1 MADPSA
7 ALVALLASPEV
18 DEKAVIAQANK
29 ILKTDKTNEKAL
41 HAKAVALLKLDRFT
55 EAVDTLKPHP
65 HPSTAFELAYA
76 LWKVGRYD
84 DAEAAI
90 GSATPKDAR
99 TKRALSHV
107 LAQTVGF
114 DFCLSTPSFCQKNAN

>member
-7 ALVALLASPEV
+7 TLAALLTSSPV
-18 DEKAVIAQANK
+18 DEKAVITQANK

-41 HAKAVALLKLDRFT
+41 KAKAVALLKLDRFI
-55 EAVDTLKPHP
+55 EAVDTLKPHQV
-65 HPSTAFELAYA
+65 PSTAFELAYA

-84 DAEAAI
+84 EAEAVI

-114 DFCLSTPSFCQKNAN
+114 IIISSYSTPTDGM